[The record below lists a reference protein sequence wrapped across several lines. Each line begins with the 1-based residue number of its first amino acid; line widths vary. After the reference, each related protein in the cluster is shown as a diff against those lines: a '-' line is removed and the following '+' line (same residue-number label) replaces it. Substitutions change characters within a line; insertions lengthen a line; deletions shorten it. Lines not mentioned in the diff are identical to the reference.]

1 MTDHAQLAERTIGAY
16 LEKLSSSDPAP
27 GGGSVAGL
35 VGALAAGLGQMV
47 VSLTLKG
54 GNHAPLAD
62 HVKTLGAARASLL
75 AAAAAD
81 ERAYSAYVDATRL
94 PKSTDGERAERR
106 TAMQSAIVHAASV
119 PLILAEAAC
128 GLLTE
133 LGPVVRDGTAYA
145 LADAEIAVGL
155 AHASVAAG
163 LVTVRVNIPLIKD
176 EAKAGSL
183 AAQADMVERR
193 ADQEATSRRATLAQ
207 RRRYGVVGEG

>member
-1 MTDHAQLAERTIGAY
+1 MSGHTPLPQRTIGDY
-16 LEKLSSSDPAP
+16 LETLGSSQSTP

-35 VGALAAGLGQMV
+35 VGAMAAGLGQMV
-47 VSLTLKG
+47 VSLTVKG
-54 GNHAPLAD
+54 ESNPVLDGQFE
-62 HVKTLGAARASLL
+62 TLGAARESLL

-81 ERAYSAYVDATRL
+81 ERAYGAYVDATRMS
-94 PKSTDGERAERR
+94 KSTDEEKAQRR
-106 TAMQSAIVHAASV
+106 TATQAALVNAASV

-193 ADQEATSRRATLAQ
+193 ANQEVTSLRATLAQ